1 MDSAYKNLVSVR
13 DLREGALP
21 ENRLFSD
28 AHRLI
33 LQSDPDDHEDIS
45 ELPLWH
51 RQVGLALYVESTL
64 PVRIV
69 LGYHGFATESSFRDA
84 FVTFLE
90 GRLQTRGYG
99 AADLPNLIVCDKYSL
114 VKLNGMPYGLPIA
127 DSREKLYAA
136 YGIYNLPDEAPVKG
150 NLWVLCAS
158 YAHNPMILLLELIWT
173 RLTYSKRLS
182 SSVYG
187 LDLQVEIL
195 RPLLLAKAIE
205 QNGQVGWYYE
215 HFNLSQ
221 PVLDRIPAIAN
232 WEPTELTLGQ
242 FIVLMHLIIQENA
255 GMAGMDINT
264 PAMLE
269 ELQENS
275 FSATECIAYLRQAG
289 LVSLEGNTLRLLTR
303 QCDIGCLPDGR
314 VVVGENASLRFSNW
328 VMNYMKIHRS
338 RDNQKA
344 RPTLHAPDQANRGSN
359 SKVVLLL

>member
-1 MDSAYKNLVSVR
+1 MHQIDIQTWPRREHFKVFSAFDHPHFSLCANV
-13 DLREGALP
+13 DLTAFYPVVKQRGISFTVATVYILARAANAIP
-21 ENRLFSD
+21 E
-28 AHRLI
+28 
-33 LQSDPDDHEDIS
+33 
-45 ELPLWH
+45 
-51 RQVGLALYVESTL
+51 
-64 PVRIV
+64 
-69 LGYHGFATESSFRDA
+69 FR
-84 FVTFLE
+84 
-90 GRLQTRGYG
+90 
-99 AADLPNLIVCDKYSL
+99 
-114 VKLNGMPYGLPIA
+114 YGLPIA

-136 YGIYNLPDEAPVKG
+136 YGKCNLPDEAPVKG

-182 SSVYG
+182 SSVCG

-215 HFNLSQ
+215 HFILSQ

-275 FSATECIAYLRQAG
+275 FSAIECIAYLRQAG

-303 QCDIGCLPDGR
+303 QCGIACLPDGR
-314 VVVGENASLRFSNW
+314 VVAGENASLCFSNW

-344 RPTLHAPDQANRGSN
+344 RPTLHAPDQAKRGFY
-359 SKVVLLL
+359 L